1 MAILASKKV
10 FKHVLNNGLTVLVRP
25 NPLIPKV
32 SLQMWYNVGSKDEKT
47 SQKGI
52 AHLIEHMIFK
62 GTKKLSESDINLIV
76 NKLSGSCNAFTS
88 YDYTG
93 YLFDMPSQHWHEAL
107 ALMEDCMVN
116 CTFKQA
122 FLNSEMKAVI
132 QELKMYKD
140 NYASSLVEAL
150 ISGIFYDHPYH
161 YPIIGFKQDLWNLK
175 RDTLVD
181 FYKQHYVVN
190 NATLV
195 LTGDVMP
202 DDVFVRSQNMF
213 GHLNPNPQYKK
224 EEFYHHLDLMSQTV
238 TLYRDVQ
245 QPIVMLTFVVPGAR
259 AQLDYPLDVLSW
271 ILGSGKSARLAHKL
285 IDDLQLVTELDTFT
299 YDLFDYGVFFIYFQ
313 PKKAEDIDLITRVVQ
328 EEIDSIVANGLSSRE
343 LQRAIKKTHMEYVSV
358 LESNQKQAYVIG
370 QSYLATGNEQ
380 FLFTYLQ
387 YPTEQLNEVI
397 RNLAGSFLRP
407 SLMHKGTILPI
418 AEKDKEMWLMVQ
430 KESDAEDARV
440 LKGITREVPVEEGSH
455 VNTIDVAPSKSFN
468 FPHPN
473 RLELPNGLKVLYYHN
488 ANTPTIDALLML
500 KAKSYYDSENLQ
512 GLYSFMTG
520 MLDEGTKQHPGSE
533 FSQALESYGMS
544 LSCSP
549 GYVSL
554 NMLSAD
560 LEKGLGFMTEMMS
573 SASFDEDVIEKV
585 RAQIVSDIKDYWDSP
600 SEFAIQL
607 AREEIY
613 KNHPYS
619 KRAMGTISTIESIK
633 KEDLLRTYKQFA
645 TPQEAT
651 LVLVGDLESYALKS
665 ILEKTIG
672 TWKGVPA
679 TSLAFPQ
686 LVPIQ
691 PHEVDYQINRDQ
703 IVLAFAGLSVSRH
716 HPDFDKIL
724 LFDQIFTGGVLGS
737 MSSRLFQLRERSG
750 LFYTI
755 GASLLHHSD
764 EQPGMIFIKTIVSLD
779 RVEEAQQAILET
791 IDYTTDQI
799 EKHELEQAQNGLINS
814 MVDNFESNRQIAATF
829 ALLERYKLPA
839 DYFDKRPQQ
848 LLKVTSDE
856 ILTATKKI
864 LGTEKLV
871 RFKIG
876 RI

>member
-1 MAILASKKV
+1 MSIVAAKKV
-10 FKHVLNNGLTVLVRP
+10 FKKVLNNGLTILVRP
-25 NPLIPKV
+25 NQLIPKV

-47 SQKGI
+47 GQKGI

-107 ALMEDCMVN
+107 PIMEDCMVN
-116 CTFKQA
+116 CTFRQE

-140 NYASSLVEAL
+140 NYPSTIVEAL
-150 ISGIFYDHPYH
+150 ISAIFYDHPYH
-161 YPIIGFKQDLWNLK
+161 FPIIGFKQDLWNMK
-175 RDTLVD
+175 RDALVN
-181 FYKQHYVVN
+181 FYKTHYVTN

-195 LTGDVMP
+195 VTGDVSA
-202 DDVFVRSQNMF
+202 DDVFERSESIF
-213 GHLNPNPQYKK
+213 GDLKPNPDYKK
-224 EEFYHHLDLMSQTV
+224 EEFYHHLDLMTQSI

-245 QPIVMLTFVVPGAR
+245 QPIVMLAFVVPGAK
-259 AQLDYPLDVLSW
+259 AQLDYPLDVLAW
-271 ILGSGKSARLAHKL
+271 ILGSGKSSRLAHKL

-313 PKKAEDIDLITRVVQ
+313 PKKVTDIDLITRIIHD
-328 EEIDSIVANGLSSRE
+328 EISSIVTHGLNTRE
-343 LQRAIKKTHMEYVSV
+343 LQRAIKKTHMEYLSV

-380 FLFTYLQ
+380 FLFNYLD

-397 RNLAGSFLRP
+397 KNIASNFIRP

-418 AEKDKEMWLMVQ
+418 VEQDKDMWLMVQ

-440 LKGITREVPVEEGSH
+440 LKDVVRDVPVEAGSH
-455 VNTIDVAPSKSFN
+455 VHNVPIAPTKSFN
-468 FPHPN
+468 FPRPE
-473 RLELPNGLKVLYYHN
+473 RLQLANGLTVLYYHN
-488 ANTPTIDALLML
+488 PNTPTIDGLLML
-500 KAKSYYDSENLQ
+500 KAKSYYDPAGME
-512 GLYSFMTG
+512 GLYAFMTG
-520 MLDEGTKQHPGSE
+520 LLDEGTKTHPGSE
-533 FSQALESYGMS
+533 FSEAVESYGMS

-549 GYVSL
+549 GYIAL

-560 LEKGLGFMTEMMS
+560 LEQGLGFITEMMS
-573 SASFDEDVIEKV
+573 ESSFDEDAIEKV
-585 RAQIVSDIKDYWDSP
+585 REQLVSDVKDYWDSP
-600 SEFAIQL
+600 SEFTVQL

-619 KRAMGTISTIESIK
+619 KRYMGDIPTLEKIK
-633 KEDLLRTYKQFA
+633 KDDLIRAYKQFA
-645 TPQEAT
+645 TPNEAT
-651 LVLVGDLESYALKS
+651 LVLVGDLESYNIKTV
-665 ILEKTIG
+665 LEKTIAKWQG
-672 TWKGVPA
+672 APA
-679 TSLAFPQ
+679 SSIAFPT
-686 LVPIQ
+686 LHSVKPREI
-691 PHEVDYQINRDQ
+691 VYQINRDQ
-703 IVLAFAGLSVSRH
+703 IVLGFAGLSVARSN
-716 HPDFDKIL
+716 PDFDKIL

-737 MSSRLFQLRERSG
+737 MSSRLFQLREQSG

-755 GASLLHHSD
+755 GGSLLHHAD
-764 EQPGMIFIKTIVSLD
+764 EQPGMVFVKTIVSLD
-779 RVEEAQQAILET
+779 RVDEAQQAILET
-791 IDYTTDQI
+791 IDHATDQI
-799 EKHELEQAQNGLINS
+799 EDSELEQAQNGLINS

-839 DYFDKRPQQ
+839 DYFDKRPGQ
-848 LLKVTSDE
+848 LLSVNKED
-856 ILTATKKI
+856 ICTATRKV
-864 LGTEKLV
+864 LSSEKLV
-871 RFKIG
+871 RLKVG